1 VSDIARLDAT
11 DNRFAVIES
20 SMEKKNPM
28 NSLVVVFGEQRY

>member
-1 VSDIARLDAT
+1 VPGIVRFDAT